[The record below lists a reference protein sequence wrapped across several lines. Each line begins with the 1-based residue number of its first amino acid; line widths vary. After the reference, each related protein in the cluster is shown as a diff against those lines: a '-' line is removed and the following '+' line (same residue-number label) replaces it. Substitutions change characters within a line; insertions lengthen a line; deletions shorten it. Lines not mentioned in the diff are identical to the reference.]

1 MMSTARELPYNKPTE
16 NVDKKVRKGD
26 IVAQGQITA
35 DNMCA
40 LYLHS
45 NYFYFWPSK
54 KPEII
59 QNLCAKLKI
68 IKTNCL
74 MVIFAV
80 MIRERS
86 QTQS

>member
-45 NYFYFWPSK
+45 NYFYF
-54 KPEII
+54 
-59 QNLCAKLKI
+59 
-68 IKTNCL
+68 
-74 MVIFAV
+74 
-80 MIRERS
+80 
-86 QTQS
+86 